1 MPLSMLSL
9 GESKKIVSI
18 SASPDLKQRLLSMG
32 FVPGNAVT
40 IVSVSPMG
48 LVLNVKGTKLA
59 LNKGLA
65 HLIQVA

>member
-9 GESKKIVSI
+9 GESKEIISI

-32 FVPGNAVT
+32 FVPGNSVT
-40 IVSVSPMG
+40 IVSMSNQG
-48 LVLNVKGTKLA
+48 LVLEIKGTRLA

>member
-9 GESKKIVSI
+9 GDSKEIVSI
-18 SASPDLKQRLLSMG
+18 SASSELKQRLLSMG
-32 FVPGNAVT
+32 FVPGNSVT
-40 IVSVSPMG
+40 IVSESPMG
-48 LVLNVKGTKLA
+48 LVLEIKGTRLA

>member
-9 GESKKIVSI
+9 GESKEIISI
-18 SASPDLKQRLLSMG
+18 SATSDLKQRLLSMG
-32 FVPGNAVT
+32 FVPGNSVT
-40 IVSVSPMG
+40 IVSMSSMG
-48 LVLNVKGTKLA
+48 LVLEIKGTRLA

>member
-9 GESKKIVSI
+9 GDSKEIVSI
-18 SASPDLKQRLLSMG
+18 SASSDLKQRLLSMG
-32 FVPGNAVT
+32 FVPGNSVT
-40 IVSVSPMG
+40 IVSMNSMG
-48 LVLNVKGTKLA
+48 LVLEIKGTRLA

>member
-9 GESKKIVSI
+9 GESKEIISI

-32 FVPGNAVT
+32 FVPGNSVT
-40 IVSVSPMG
+40 IVSQSNQG
-48 LVLNVKGTKLA
+48 LVLEIKGTRLA

>member
-9 GESKKIVSI
+9 GESKEIISI

-32 FVPGNAVT
+32 FVPGNSVT
-40 IVSVSPMG
+40 IVSMSSQG
-48 LVLNVKGTKLA
+48 LVLEIKGTRLA

>member
-1 MPLSMLSL
+1 
-9 GESKKIVSI
+9 
-18 SASPDLKQRLLSMG
+18 MG

>member
-9 GESKKIVSI
+9 GESKEIVSI
-18 SASPDLKQRLLSMG
+18 SASSDLKQRLLSMG
-32 FVPGNAVT
+32 FVPGNSVT
-40 IVSVSPMG
+40 IVSMNSMG
-48 LVLNVKGTKLA
+48 LVLEIKGTRLA